1 MTVNIARFRKLK
13 SAAFNS
19 ELSKI
24 YDECK
29 PVFLIVQK
37 NKYPQVSESDIEEIY
52 NDSILALYNN
62 VKNGTLSELTCS
74 LQTYINR
81 IGDYKVKDL
90 LRKRHLAQESLTDY
104 EAKVSCEKADE
115 LWASGTDD
123 VESER
128 KSCVYGLIERLT
140 EPCRKILFGYYYD
153 HFTMATI
160 AELLGFASAD
170 VAKAQKHRCMNKFK
184 GTVESEFK
192 TNGLM

>member
-37 NKYPQVSESDIEEIY
+37 NKFPQVSESDIEEIY

-62 VKNGTLSELTCS
+62 VKNGTLTELTCS

-81 IGDYKVKDL
+81 IGDNKTKDL
-90 LRKRHLAQESLTDY
+90 LRKRHLVQESLTDY
-104 EAKVSCEKADE
+104 EAKVSCKRADE
-115 LWASGTDD
+115 IWTSGTDD

-128 KSCVYGLIERLT
+128 KNCVYSLIERLA
-140 EPCRKILFGYYYD
+140 EPCKKILFGYYYD

-160 AELLGFASAD
+160 AESLGFASAD
-170 VAKAQKHRCMNKFK
+170 VAKTQKHRCMNKFK
-184 GTVESEFK
+184 GAVESEFK